1 MVRSRDT
8 RSRRPEA
15 DRAGRGGP
23 GKLVKRFRVRS
34 FASGYQAGLEAIFAL
49 IVAAGVGGW
58 VDSRYE
64 TAPVFLL
71 VGMAVGFGSVVL
83 RLLRYQRQQEQA
95 QEAQGDD
102 AAD

>member
-8 RSRRPEA
+8 RSRRPDA
-15 DRAGRGGP
+15 DLARRGGS
-23 GKLVKRFRVRS
+23 GKLVKRFQVKG

-49 IVAAGVGGW
+49 IVAAGLGGW

-64 TAPVFLL
+64 TAPAFLL
-71 VGMAVGFGSVVL
+71 VGMAVGFGSCVL
-83 RLLRYQRQQEQA
+83 RLLRYQRRQQEA
-95 QEAQGDD
+95 REASGDD